1 MRRFLDMSPYRPYRR
16 MGQSCLTR
24 PIGEKVVRWVQ
35 PEPREHLEGRF
46 VGRAL
51 SRKDVEAAAEL
62 WRQAYPELYG
72 SVHDF
77 MLFPEEYEARMA
89 LVETWQADSVA
100 KPCCM
105 LVAEETASGRLAAA
119 SLMTKFDRNL
129 QMEYTFAGTH
139 PAFRKLGLMGLL
151 GSMMARM
158 AKASGAEYLTTF
170 LETWHTITQAETLK
184 LEKGGRGGW
193 KVAGI
198 FPGNFTR
205 WAGDQQEYR
214 ACEVHMYRFINE
226 GEKYASK
233 PEEWQLHPE
242 LLPLWEELEALNA
255 RLAARQ
261 PLDP

>member
-1 MRRFLDMSPYRPYRR
+1 MQRPMDMSPYRPYRR

-24 PIGEKVVRWVQ
+24 PIREKVVRWVK
-35 PEPREHLEGRF
+35 PEPRHHLNGRF

-51 SRKDVEAAAEL
+51 SRQDVEAAAEI

-72 SVHDF
+72 STHDF
-77 MLFPEEYEARMA
+77 MLFPEEYETRMA
-89 LVETWQADSVA
+89 LMETWEADSLA

-105 LVAEETASGRLAAA
+105 LVAEETAGGRLAAA
-119 SLMTKFDRNL
+119 TLMTKMDQNL
-129 QMEYTFAGTH
+129 QIEYTFAGTH
-139 PAFRKLGLMGLL
+139 PAFRRQGLMGLL
-151 GSMMARM
+151 GGMMAWM
-158 AKASGAEYLTTF
+158 CKASGAEYLTTF

-184 LEKGGRGGW
+184 LERGGRGGW

-214 ACEVHMYRFINE
+214 ACEVYMYRFIND
-226 GEKYASK
+226 GEKYATK

-242 LLPLWEELEALNA
+242 LLRLWEELEAFNA
-255 RLAARQ
+255 RLAAREQ
-261 PLDP
+261 QDK